1 MKKIIIV
8 GIDFSKG
15 SMHALRFAISV
26 ANKANANVMLVHVM
40 KPQRE
45 ESIFSDD
52 RNELRKEAK
61 KRLEEIIYKHKFEMR
76 GGKLMFKIRSGKVDK
91 EIVNQAKYHDAYMVA
106 VGTHGI
112 SGFEPFW
119 IGSNAYRIVT
129 NSPCPVVTIRY
140 GEDARKNISRIVLP
154 IDSTKESRQKVPF
167 IAGLAKAFNA
177 EVMIL
182 GLVTS
187 SAMNTLIVSY
197 CKQVEKYYL
206 AENILNS
213 THLVEADNVTDAT
226 IRFAKEN
233 NGDLIAIMTE
243 QETTLSNLLLG
254 SFAQQMINHSHLPVL
269 TLRAKNL
276 YDFALH

>member
-15 SMHALRFAISV
+15 SMHALKFAIGI

-40 KPQRE
+40 KPHRE

-52 RNELRKEAK
+52 RSELRKEAK
-61 KRLEEIIYKHKFEMR
+61 KRMEEIIERHRFEMR
-76 GGKLMFKIRSGKVDK
+76 TGKLMYKIRSGKVDR
-91 EIVNQAKYHDAYMVA
+91 EIVNQAKYHDAYLLV

-112 SGFEPFW
+112 TGFEPLW
-119 IGSNAYRIVT
+119 IGSNAQRIVT
-129 NSPCPVVTIRY
+129 GAPCPVITIRY
-140 GEDARKNISRIVLP
+140 GEGARKNVQRIILP

-167 IAGLAKAFNA
+167 VAGLAKSFNA

-187 SAMNTLIVSY
+187 NAAKTLVTSY
-197 CKQVEKYYL
+197 CQQVEKYML
-206 AENILNS
+206 GVNVISSINIR
-213 THLVEADNVTDAT
+213 EADNITDVALT
-226 IRFAKEN
+226 FAKEH
-233 NGDLIAIMTE
+233 NGDLIAVMTE

-254 SFAQQMINHSHLPVL
+254 SYAHQMINHAEIPVL
-269 TLRAKNL
+269 TLRSKNL
-276 YDFALH
+276 YDFSLH

>member
-15 SMHALRFAISV
+15 SMHALKFAISV

-52 RNELRKEAK
+52 RNEMRKEAK
-61 KRLEEIIYKHKFEMR
+61 KRMEEIIYKYKFEMR

-91 EIVNQAKYHDAYMVA
+91 EIVNQAKYHDAYMVI

-187 SAMNTLIVSY
+187 SAMNALIVSY

-226 IRFAKEN
+226 ITFAKEHN
-233 NGDLIAIMTE
+233 ADLIAIMTE

-269 TLRAKNL
+269 SLRAKNL
-276 YDFALH
+276 YDFALR

>member
-15 SMHALRFAISV
+15 SMHALKFATSV
-26 ANKANANVMLVHVM
+26 ANKAHANVMLVHVM

-52 RNELRKEAK
+52 RNEIRKEAK
-61 KRLEEIIYKHKFEMR
+61 KRLEEIITKYTFEMR
-76 GGKLMFKIRSGKVDK
+76 SGKLMYKVRSGKVDR
-91 EIVNQAKYHDAYMVA
+91 EIVNQAKYHDAYMIV

-112 SGFEPFW
+112 SGFEPSW

-140 GEDARKNISRIVLP
+140 GEDARKSISRIVLP
-154 IDSTKESRQKVPF
+154 IDSTMESRQKVPF
-167 IAGLAKAFNA
+167 TANLAKLFNA
-177 EVMIL
+177 EVFIL

-187 SAMNTLIVSY
+187 NAMKALIASY
-197 CKQVEKYYL
+197 CLQVEKYL
-206 AENILNS
+206 LNENVINS
-213 THLVEADNVTDAT
+213 THIREADNLTDTT
-226 IRFAKEN
+226 IQFAKEK
-233 NGDLIAIMTE
+233 NGDVIIIMTE

-254 SFAQQMINHSHLPVL
+254 SYAQQMINHCHLPVIS
-269 TLRAKNL
+269 LRSRNL

>member
-1 MKKIIIV
+1 MKKIILV

-15 SMHALRFAISV
+15 SMHALKIAISI
-26 ANKANANVMLVHVM
+26 ANKAGANVMLVHVM
-40 KPQRE
+40 KPRRE

-52 RNELRKEAK
+52 RDDLRREVK
-61 KRLEEIIYKHKFEMR
+61 KRMEDIVARNKFEMR
-76 GGKLMFKIRSGKVDK
+76 TGKIMYKIRSGKVDK
-91 EIVNQAKYHDAYMVA
+91 EIVNQAKYHDAYLVV

-129 NSPCPVVTIRY
+129 SSSCPVITIRY
-140 GEDARKNISRIVLP
+140 GEDARRSISKIILP

-167 IAGLAKAFNA
+167 TAGLAKLYNA

-182 GLVTS
+182 GLITS
-187 SAMNTLIVSY
+187 ASMEALIGSY
-197 CKQVEKYYL
+197 CKQVEKHL
-206 AENILNS
+206 LQEGILNS
-213 THLVEADNVTDAT
+213 THLRMADNLTDTT
-226 IRFAKEN
+226 ITFAKEN
-233 NGDLIAIMTE
+233 NGDLIVIMTE

-254 SFAQQMINHSHLPVL
+254 SFAQQMINHSQIPVL
-269 TLRAKNL
+269 SLRSRNL